1 MAHKY
6 LIFFIGLLITHKD
19 EHFAKK
25 KMHSNW
31 MKNRNIQ
38 IFEIPFSNVINDNS
52 CTMHFSKR
60 NVP

>member
-19 EHFAKK
+19 ENFAQK

-31 MKNRNIQ
+31 MKTAVMVFRFTWIAIKPVQDEAFVNLL
-38 IFEIPFSNVINDNS
+38 
-52 CTMHFSKR
+52 
-60 NVP
+60 